1 MDPQLLVFHDFH
13 MHGASAPEWNQ
24 KYSQLS
30 PGVMRSVLFEWSA
43 GHVHVFRKWMSE
55 RVVQEGGLPS
65 GQLCFSMLAN
75 DRGGVRVQ
83 GRELGLQ
90 DLLILR
96 GGDEFEI
103 QRPAGVELLSVTFSA
118 ESFSELL
125 DAVHAPAAARRAMS
139 RVLIRPEAATL
150 DSLRRLALARP
161 SSESALPAG
170 ELMRA
175 MLEVLTHAGDVPLQR
190 AASVAAARV
199 VKECQRLALAET
211 CQSPSRID
219 QLSSRLGMSRR
230 ALQLSF
236 NSVAGTSPLAYL
248 RSLRLNAVRR
258 RLLSTSAAELSVS
271 TAAMDAGFDHLGHF
285 AGSYRALFGELPS
298 ETGRRMVPR
307 ANR

>member
-1 MDPQLLVFHDFH
+1 
-13 MHGASAPEWNQ
+13 
-24 KYSQLS
+24 
-30 PGVMRSVLFEWSA
+30 
-43 GHVHVFRKWMSE
+43 
-55 RVVQEGGLPS
+55 
-65 GQLCFSMLAN
+65 
-75 DRGGVRVQ
+75 
-83 GRELGLQ
+83 
-90 DLLILR
+90 
-96 GGDEFEI
+96 
-103 QRPAGVELLSVTFSA
+103 
-118 ESFSELL
+118 
-125 DAVHAPAAARRAMS
+125 
-139 RVLIRPEAATL
+139 
-150 DSLRRLALARP
+150 
-161 SSESALPAG
+161 
-170 ELMRA
+170 

-199 VKECQRLALAET
+199 VKECQRL
-211 CQSPSRID
+211 QSPSRID